1 MSELANDNVVYT
13 GEVMMLIIMVI
24 GSLLLISIII
34 AFILIKFIDYL
45 ESFINKRKLRRIFN
59 ALMIDKASMIDN
71 VSFNKIDIVNN
82 LSVNKVDI
90 IKYDGNNIYLKINLS
105 NNNTDKKVIK

>member
-1 MSELANDNVVYT
+1 MSELANDNVVYN

-34 AFILIKFIDYL
+34 AIILIKFIDYV

-59 ALMIDKASMIDN
+59 TLIIDKSSMLDN
-71 VSFNKIDIVNN
+71 VSVNTIDIVNN